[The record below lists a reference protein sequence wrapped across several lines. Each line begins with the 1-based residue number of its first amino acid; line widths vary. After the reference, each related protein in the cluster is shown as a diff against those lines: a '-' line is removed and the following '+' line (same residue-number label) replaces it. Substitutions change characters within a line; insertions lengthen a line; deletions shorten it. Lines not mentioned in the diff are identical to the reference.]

1 MAKKPKQAE
10 VIKSL
15 NEEIENLKDKYVR
28 LIAEFDNYKK
38 RTQKERIEFSQYAN
52 ENIIKSFLPI
62 IDDFERAKKNDEK
75 DITGYKLI
83 EDKII
88 DILHKQKL
96 EKIKILK
103 NEKFDLEKHEAISS
117 IPVKNKKQKDKIIEE
132 IEAGYKIGE
141 KIIRYPKVIIGK

>member
-62 IDDFERAKKNDEK
+62 IDDFERAKKMMK
-75 DITGYKLI
+75 
-83 EDKII
+83 
-88 DILHKQKL
+88 
-96 EKIKILK
+96 KILPDT
-103 NEKFDLEKHEAISS
+103 N
-117 IPVKNKKQKDKIIEE
+117 
-132 IEAGYKIGE
+132 
-141 KIIRYPKVIIGK
+141 

>member
-38 RTQKERIEFSQYAN
+38 RTQRERIEFSQYAN

>member
-15 NEEIENLKDKYVR
+15 NDEIENLKDKYVR

-38 RTQKERIEFSQYAN
+38 RTQRERIEFSQYAN